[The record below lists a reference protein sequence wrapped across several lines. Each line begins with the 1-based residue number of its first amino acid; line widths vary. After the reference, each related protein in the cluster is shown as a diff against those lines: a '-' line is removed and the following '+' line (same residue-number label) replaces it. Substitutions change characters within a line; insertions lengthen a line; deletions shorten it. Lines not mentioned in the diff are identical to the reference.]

1 MSAVVSFVA
10 DVVENV
16 VDAVGDV
23 VDTVVDVVEDAVEFV
38 GDTVEAIVNDPLP
51 TLLSIA
57 GAAIGIPPPVTMAAV
72 TAARG
77 GDLEDIVLSAGVAY
91 LAPQAS
97 NALSSTLSASIGDA
111 IVNQTVSDIVV
122 DSVSKGLV
130 SGTIAE
136 VRGGDFEDGF
146 AGGFTG
152 TLVNSSVGEF
162 TNEFISPGVQDM
174 LSDSGLETGTINSLV
189 KEGTRAVS
197 AGLTA
202 EITGRGDF
210 DDAFINSVQNSTI
223 NVGTN
228 YAVNTIGDQFRSTEE
243 GLQTVEKEKETES
256 DLLSFD
262 DYFAL
267 DTTRD
272 TDTTGAGIVDSLVE
286 EVAVSDMGTDSGAT
300 TDTLATTGVGS
311 TDLGGFDTTFGATDL
326 GSATNIDNLLA
337 STDATEIIDE
347 FSDEDEPQ
355 GSVTVEALPGDV
367 QDLYAEYGIG
377 EETPV
382 EVAEETPVEVAEE
395 TDYTEYTP
403 YVAETEAQEP
413 TGGLTTIKAATDV
426 PTDITE
432 EDIIF
437 SGGKA
442 DIDSDESL
450 VDKSEILATKKAVD
464 PYAGLDENI
473 ANLAE
478 DSTVDVTGRQGPS
491 IIDGGLN
498 ALTDIAGRTGLVDT
512 SGMTT
517 DKMVA
522 GALNQFLRPAIRQG
536 LTRAIKG
543 TPTKTMVKRPVQKK
557 SPLTTAQLQ
566 QARGAGQQKQAP
578 RTIDMSKVINKPVA
592 KAPPPKK
599 VDVKTLTPISDVAS
613 LTSIL
618 TGGKG

>member
-10 DVVENV
+10 DVVESV

-23 VDTVVDVVEDAVEFV
+23 VETVVDVVEDAVEFV

-57 GAAIGIPPPVTMAAV
+57 GSFVGIPPPVTMAAI

-136 VRGGDFEDGF
+136 IRGGDFDDGF

-162 TNEFISPGVQDM
+162 TNEFISPGIQDM
-174 LSDSGLETGTINSLV
+174 FADSGLETSTINSLV

-228 YAVNTIGDQFRSTEE
+228 YAVSTIGDQFRSTEE
-243 GLQTVEKEKETES
+243 GLQVVEKEKEEES
-256 DLLSFD
+256 DLLNFD

-272 TDTTGAGIVDSLVE
+272 TDTTGAGILDSLVE

-300 TDTLATTGVGS
+300 TDTLATTGAGS
-311 TDLGGFDTTFGATDL
+311 NDLVGFDTDFGAKSL
-326 GSATNIDNLLA
+326 GSTTNIDNLLA
-337 STDATEIIDE
+337 GADATEIIDE
-347 FSDEDEPQ
+347 FGGDDEPQ

-377 EETPV
+377 EEEPV
-382 EVAEETPVEVAEE
+382 EVAQE
-395 TDYTEYTP
+395 TDTDDYTP
-403 YVAETEAQEP
+403 YIAQADTQQP
-413 TGGLTTIKAATDV
+413 IGGLTSIKTATEL
-426 PTDITE
+426 PSDITE
-432 EDIIF
+432 EDIVF

-442 DIDSDESL
+442 DIDAEDSL
-450 VDKSEILATKKAVD
+450 VDTSQLASAKKTTAVD
-464 PYAGLDENI
+464 PYAGLDDNI

-478 DSTVDVTGRQGPS
+478 DSTVDVSGRQGPS

-498 ALTDIAGRTGLVDT
+498 AVTDIAGRTGLVDT

-517 DKMVA
+517 DKMVT
-522 GALNQFLRPAIRQG
+522 GALNQFLRPAIRTG

-543 TPTKTMVKRPVQKK
+543 TPTKTLVKRPVQKK

-566 QARGAGQQKQAP
+566 QTRGATQQKQAP
-578 RTIDMSKVINKPVA
+578 RTIDMSKVTNRPVA
-592 KAPPPKK
+592 KTAPPKK
-599 VDVKTLTPISDVAS
+599 VDVKTLTPITDVAS

>member
-174 LSDSGLETGTINSLV
+174 LSDSGLETDTINSLV

-337 STDATEIIDE
+337 SADATEIIDE

-377 EETPV
+377 EETPI
-382 EVAEETPVEVAEE
+382 EIAEETPVEVAEE
-395 TDYTEYTP
+395 TDYTPYT
-403 YVAETEAQEP
+403 ADTGAQEP